1 MTSKQITIG
10 LSIAGALSG
19 IVAFFTYVEGQKKKK
34 LELEVLNLD
43 KQIKGLQL
51 LEKQNKIAA

>member
-19 IVAFFTYVEGQKKKK
+19 VVALFTYLEGQKKKK
-34 LELEVLNLD
+34 LELEVLGLD